1 MLRSRGVLGERLA
14 LLGVMNRDRQE
25 AQVDDV
31 LDVGVEVGVAT
42 RNVQGLDLVED
53 GAQARPVVVGLVTR
67 EVDRVEV
74 LDAVPGPVVVERVGA
89 CLLYTSPMEE
99 YRDERNAISQARRFF
114 LVRDH
119 IAGGRK
125 TNPVAQFLAFINRID
140 PEYMTSRQMRP
151 IYWLRT

>member
-67 EVDRVEV
+67 AVDRVEV
-74 LDAVPGPVVVERVGA
+74 LDAVPGPVVV
-89 CLLYTSPMEE
+89 
-99 YRDERNAISQARRFF
+99 
-114 LVRDH
+114 
-119 IAGGRK
+119 
-125 TNPVAQFLAFINRID
+125 
-140 PEYMTSRQMRP
+140 
-151 IYWLRT
+151 